1 MQNILWAP
9 KSLKFGG
16 SQLWAWHDMLNWL
29 AQLQSTLGR
38 EISAKKQ
45 HLMFISTAASLKLV
59 VTALRQYYL
68 VHQNMIYKSL
78 YQQVTWH
85 LYKDILAIW

>member
-9 KSLKFGG
+9 KSLKFCG

-59 VTALRQYYL
+59 VTALRQ
-68 VHQNMIYKSL
+68 SL
-78 YQQVTWH
+78 KVLSSSPEYDLQESLPAGH
-85 LYKDILAIW
+85 LTSL